1 VIIGSL
7 SWAFAQ
13 VRHYVNDLPC
23 ATIVAKGLAPPTI
36 KICEGEG
43 LAGANRVL
51 AIDVGAGTQ
60 DILLY
65 ESNKPIENCV
75 KMILPSQTSLV
86 AGRIKRATAE
96 GQDVFLTGNLMGGGP
111 CVSAMKRHIRAGFSV
126 YATPLAAKTIRDN
139 PREVEE
145 IGVHIVEEVPTE
157 AVSIET
163 RDVHL
168 DSLRQALGLFDV
180 ELPECYAIAVQD
192 HGETLEGSQR
202 RFRFQH
208 WERFVEAGGHISS
221 LAYREIPDYFTR
233 MRAVR
238 ADVPGALLM
247 DTGSAAIWGALCD
260 PAVAAHQEEG
270 LVIVNVG
277 NQHTVGVLLRGERVW
292 GLFEHHTVLLTA
304 EKLAACVGALRRGT
318 LSNDE
323 VYDEHGHGA
332 MIHADYPPDGS
343 FEFVAVTGPN
353 RHMAEDLG
361 YYMAVPYGDMML
373 SGAFGLVAAG
383 RRLGLVA

>member
-1 VIIGSL
+1 
-7 SWAFAQ
+7 
-13 VRHYVNDLPC
+13 
-23 ATIVAKGLAPPTI
+23 
-36 KICEGEG
+36 
-43 LAGANRVL
+43 LAGASRVL

-65 ESNKPIENCV
+65 ESGKPIENCV

-86 AGRIKRATAE
+86 AGRIRQATAE
-96 GQDVFLTGNLMGGGP
+96 GHDVFLTGNLMGGGP

-139 PREVEE
+139 PCEVEE
-145 IGVHIVEEVPTE
+145 MGVRIVEEAPAG
-157 AVSIET
+157 AVAIET
-163 RDVHL
+163 RDVNL
-168 DSLRQALGLFDV
+168 DSLCRALDLFDI

-208 WERFVEAGGHISS
+208 WERVVEAGGHISS

-233 MRAVR
+233 MKAVR
-238 ADVPGALLM
+238 TDVPGALLM
-247 DTGSAAIWGALCD
+247 DTGSAAIWGVLCD
-260 PAVAAHQEEG
+260 PVAAAHQEEG

-277 NQHTVGVLLRGERVW
+277 NQHTVGVLVRGERVW
-292 GLFEHHTVLLTA
+292 GLFEHHTVLLTT
-304 EKLAACVGALRRGT
+304 EKLAAYVGALQQGT
-318 LSNDE
+318 LSGDE

-332 MIHADYPPDGS
+332 IIHADYPPDSS

-353 RHMAEDLG
+353 RRMAEGLG

-373 SGAFGLVAAG
+373 SGASGLVAAA
-383 RRLGLVA
+383 RRLGLVE

>member
-1 VIIGSL
+1 M
-7 SWAFAQ
+7 
-13 VRHYVNDLPC
+13 
-23 ATIVAKGLAPPTI
+23 
-36 KICEGEG
+36 
-43 LAGANRVL
+43 AGASRVL

-65 ESNKPIENCV
+65 ESDKPIENCV

-86 AGRIKRATAE
+86 AGRIRRATAE
-96 GQDVFLTGNLMGGGP
+96 GHDVFLTGNLMGGGP
-111 CVSAMKRHIRAGFSV
+111 CVSAMKRHIGAGFSV

-139 PREVEE
+139 PYEVEE
-145 IGVHIVEEVPTE
+145 MGVRIVEEAPAR
-157 AVSIET
+157 AVAIET
-163 RDVHL
+163 RDVNL
-168 DSLRQALGLFDV
+168 DSLRQALALFDI
-180 ELPECYAIAVQD
+180 ELPECYAVAVQD

-233 MRAVR
+233 MKAVR

-292 GLFEHHTVLLTA
+292 GLFEHHTVLLTT
-304 EKLAACVGALRRGT
+304 EKLAAYVGALRQGT
-318 LSNDE
+318 LSNYE

-332 MIHADYPPDGS
+332 MIHADYPPDS
-343 FEFVAVTGPN
+343 FFEFVAVTGPN
-353 RHMAEDLG
+353 RHMAEGLG

-373 SGAFGLVAAG
+373 SGAFGLVAAA
-383 RRLGLVA
+383 RRLGLVE